1 MDKSFFRKGGKYMRK
16 KLCMLLTMVML
27 IGLMIP
33 VQGLAE
39 TDQELE
45 NVIKMVK
52 EKIEEILKK
61 NDSKIVK
68 EENWGVRSLAYSI
81 KKNYRGKY
89 SNLYIEGNSK
99 VIKELEKFERYEIDS
114 IVDMVYET
122 PNYKIW
128 VGHYINQLEADR
140 KLLEIRKY
148 FSDAFI
154 FRPVMKPIIEQEI
167 KEN

>member
-1 MDKSFFRKGGKYMRK
+1 
-16 KLCMLLTMVML
+16 MLR
-27 IGLMIP
+27 IQIY
-33 VQGLAE
+33 
-39 TDQELE
+39 
-45 NVIKMVK
+45 N
-52 EKIEEILKK
+52 
-61 NDSKIVK
+61 
-68 EENWGVRSLAYSI
+68 
-81 KKNYRGKY
+81 
-89 SNLYIEGNSK
+89 GNREDAQTFK
-99 VIKELEKFERYEIDS
+99 EKFERYEIDS
-114 IVDMVYET
+114 IVDIVYET